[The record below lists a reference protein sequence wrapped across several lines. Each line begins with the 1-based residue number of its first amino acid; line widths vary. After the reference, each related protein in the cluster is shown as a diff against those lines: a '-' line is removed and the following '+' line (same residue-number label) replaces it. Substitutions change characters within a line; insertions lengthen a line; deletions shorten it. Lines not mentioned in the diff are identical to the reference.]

1 LLIAKIL
8 AGSTIRRCVPRDGTT
23 KINPD
28 NNEDKSMKL
37 PKQSQ
42 PISRTVIGLIKN
54 SDQPVATIGI
64 VHASSSSKRELL
76 SNLIHGANY
85 NSPMRFLESSINSDN
100 CYILSGNSMAM
111 CLAVCGLL

>member
-1 LLIAKIL
+1 M

-42 PISRTVIGLIKN
+42 PISRTITGLIKN
-54 SDQPVATIGI
+54 SDQPAATIDFI
-64 VHASSSSKRELL
+64 HASHNSKLELL
-76 SNLIHGANY
+76 SNLQNGANY
-85 NSPMRFLESSINSDN
+85 NAPMRFLESSINSDN